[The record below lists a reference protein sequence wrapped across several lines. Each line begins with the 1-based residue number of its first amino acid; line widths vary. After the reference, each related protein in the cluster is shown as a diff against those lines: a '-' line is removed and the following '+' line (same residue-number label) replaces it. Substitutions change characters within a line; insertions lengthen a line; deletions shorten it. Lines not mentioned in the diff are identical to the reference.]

1 MWSHSSRRRSDVVN
15 APDSAGR
22 LPALRR
28 QNGRLVADETLT
40 TAGPVVASGSSVP
53 PRPSQTS
60 PPPAPGWPFGKV
72 FVLALAVGLLGLVAG
87 WVFAQPDPPSESS
100 VDVGFLRDMIDHHDQ
115 AVYMA
120 QITVSKPGIDNTV
133 RAFAQE
139 VLIAQRWEIGRMD
152 AWLDDWGLL
161 RGDPDRTAMR
171 WMGMSSSVPA
181 MPGMQPE
188 ERVDELVAATG
199 PDANRLFL
207 TMMKDHHQGGVHM
220 AKDAA
225 RHAGSKKVRE
235 LADTMAR
242 NQETEIREYEQ
253 VMARLG
259 IPA

>member
-1 MWSHSSRRRSDVVN
+1 
-15 APDSAGR
+15 
-22 LPALRR
+22 
-28 QNGRLVADETLT
+28 VADNTST
-40 TAGPVVASGSSVP
+40 TISDPGVAAATPVP
-53 PRPSQTS
+53 PRPSTART
-60 PPPAPGWPFGKV
+60 PPSPGWPFGKV

-87 WVFAQPDPPSESS
+87 WVFSQPDRPSESS

-139 VLIAQRWEIGRMD
+139 VMIGQRWEIGRMD

-171 WMGMSSSVPA
+171 WMGMSTSVA
-181 MPGMQPE
+181 GMPGMQPD
-188 ERVDELVAATG
+188 ERVDELLGASG
-199 PDANRLFL
+199 QDANRLFL

-225 RHAGSKKVRE
+225 RHADTKKVRE
-235 LADTMAR
+235 LAEMMAA
-242 NQETEIREYEQ
+242 NQETEIREYDQ
-253 VMARLG
+253 VLARLG
-259 IPA
+259 LA